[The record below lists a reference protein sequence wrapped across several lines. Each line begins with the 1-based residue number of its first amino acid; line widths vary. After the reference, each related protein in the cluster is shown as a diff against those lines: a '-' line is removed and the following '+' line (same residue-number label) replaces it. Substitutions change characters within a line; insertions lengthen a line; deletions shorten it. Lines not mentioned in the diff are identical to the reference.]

1 MLGSYSVTGAA
12 GDWGSLF
19 MYTCK
24 GANEETA
31 ALAYGLC
38 GTSLAFFRLL
48 GDWLRTQLGDR
59 LLATGGAI
67 VAFLSMGLVIIAPDP
82 VTALIGYTLLFP
94 LGPVF
99 YSKAGQC
106 PGVSTAKA
114 TSVVVLMANGPLMLF
129 PPLIGSLAGVVGLQK
144 AMLVPL
150 CITFLLI
157 PWTMYLMRHDG
168 K

>member
-1 MLGSYSVTGAA
+1 
-12 GDWGSLF
+12 
-19 MYTCK
+19 
-24 GANEETA
+24 
-31 ALAYGLC
+31 
-38 GTSLAFFRLL
+38 
-48 GDWLRTQLGDR
+48 
-59 LLATGGAI
+59 
-67 VAFLSMGLVIIAPDP
+67 MGLVIIAPDP
-82 VTALIGYTLLFP
+82 VTALIGYTLLGIGLFP

-157 PWTMYLMRHDG
+157 PWIMFLMRHDG